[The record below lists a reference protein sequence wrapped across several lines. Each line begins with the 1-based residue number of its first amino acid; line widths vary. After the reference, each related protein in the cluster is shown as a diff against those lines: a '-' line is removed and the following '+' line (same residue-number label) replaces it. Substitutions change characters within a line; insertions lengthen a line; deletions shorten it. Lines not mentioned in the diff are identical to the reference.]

1 MANICPVC
9 NKKISI
15 FEEDWSRRKY
25 LHRDCVKEFDLQPEK
40 YGVNPKPETAKTE
53 AETAKT
59 KPETAKTKPETAKTE
74 AEAPEKKRLENE
86 KVEKDSESF
95 IKRNAKKIDFALLF
109 ATLLFTI
116 IFMSQFDSNRGLWD
130 KIFYVSST
138 GAIRGLDDGGV
149 ILLYI
154 FTPYILWRVI
164 YHYWL
169 KDRRAG

>member
-15 FEEDWSRRKY
+15 FEEEYSRGKS
-25 LHRDCVKEFDLQPEK
+25 LHRDCVKEFELQPEK
-40 YGVNPKPETAKTE
+40 YGVNPKA
-53 AETAKT
+53 
-59 KPETAKTKPETAKTE
+59 ETAKTE

-109 ATLLFTI
+109 VTLLFTI
-116 IFMSQFDSNRGLWD
+116 IFMSLMGLWNVLFD
-130 KIFYVSST
+130 VSSY
-138 GAIRGLDDGGV
+138 GSIRGLDDGGV

-169 KDRRAG
+169 KDRRAGEQPKSP

>member
-40 YGVNPKPETAKTE
+40 YGVNP
-53 AETAKT
+53 
-59 KPETAKTKPETAKTE
+59 KPETAKTE

>member
-15 FEEDWSRRKY
+15 FEEEYSRGKF
-25 LHRDCVKEFDLQPEK
+25 LHRDCVKEFELQPEK
-40 YGVNPKPETAKTE
+40 YGVNP
-53 AETAKT
+53 
-59 KPETAKTKPETAKTE
+59 KPETAKTE

-86 KVEKDSESF
+86 KVKKKSESF
-95 IKRNAKKIDFALLF
+95 IKLKRNAKKIDFALLF
-109 ATLLFTI
+109 VTLLFTI
-116 IFMSQFDSNRGLWD
+116 IFMAQFENGIWD
-130 KIFYVSST
+130 KIFYVSGM
-138 GAIRGLDDGGV
+138 GAIKGLDDGGV

-169 KDRRAG
+169 KDRRAGRLPKSP